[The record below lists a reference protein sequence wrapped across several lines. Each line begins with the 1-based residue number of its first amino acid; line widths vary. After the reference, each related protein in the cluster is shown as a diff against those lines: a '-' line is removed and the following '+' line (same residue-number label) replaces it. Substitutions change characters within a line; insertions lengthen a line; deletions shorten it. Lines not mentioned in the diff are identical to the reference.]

1 MEKTIVFCAN
11 QSHAL
16 DIRDGINQ
24 FKKVTDPEYC
34 VRVTSDEGA
43 IGRKYLEWF
52 QNNDRD
58 IPVILTSSQMLT
70 TGVDARNVRN
80 IVLTAPIG
88 SMVEFKQIIGRG
100 TRLFEG
106 KDFFTIIDFVGATN
120 KFYDKEWDGI
130 PEDKIEV
137 EETDII
143 PGEEEKED
151 EIPDDNKAEEPKE
164 EEYPEPNEEEQE
176 QKKEKLIIEL
186 SNGRKLSVIDVETR
200 YIDENGKPLTAKQF
214 LEKLVGDLPHLYQSE
229 EQLRKTWANPE
240 TRKEL
245 LEKLSDLGF
254 DSEQLQV
261 MQKMVAS
268 PNTDI
273 FDVLAHI
280 SFSTD
285 IKTRK
290 DRANN
295 VREDDFLAV
304 YKNLKAKEFLEYVLN
319 VYEQHGIEELGRSKL
334 NDLIRINLGTTKDA
348 KQAFGSTQ
356 NIIKAYYDLQKQI
369 YRAG

>member
-1 MEKTIVFCAN
+1 MDKTIVFCAN
-11 QSHAL
+11 QPHAL

-214 LEKLVGDLPHLYQSE
+214 LEKLVGDLPHYTKVKNSCVKLGQT
-229 EQLRKTWANPE
+229 LKPE
-240 TRKEL
+240 
-245 LEKLSDLGF
+245 
-254 DSEQLQV
+254 
-261 MQKMVAS
+261 
-268 PNTDI
+268 
-273 FDVLAHI
+273 
-280 SFSTD
+280 
-285 IKTRK
+285 
-290 DRANN
+290 
-295 VREDDFLAV
+295 
-304 YKNLKAKEFLEYVLN
+304 KN
-319 VYEQHGIEELGRSKL
+319 S
-334 NDLIRINLGTTKDA
+334 
-348 KQAFGSTQ
+348 
-356 NIIKAYYDLQKQI
+356 
-369 YRAG
+369 